1 MSTIA
6 PPVVIVG
13 AGPTGLTA
21 ASLLACYG
29 IRCTVLDRYP
39 GPYPSPRACH
49 LDGESAR
56 ILQHLGLDEEF
67 AAISRPAAGL
77 RLLDARLRP
86 FAEFRRDDAAPWH
99 GHPESNLFEQPDL
112 EALLRANLAR
122 HPGVTLRG
130 RVTVTG
136 LTGSGV
142 RLRDEATGA
151 GEHLPAAAVLGCD
164 GAGSTIAGAI
174 GARFHDLAF
183 TQEWFVVD
191 ARCTAPIA
199 AWDGVEQVCDPRR
212 AATFMHLTGD
222 RYRWEFRMRPG
233 ESAEGLARP
242 EHLAALLAPWLG
254 SVPDAE
260 CDVLRSAA
268 YTFRARIA
276 RRWRR
281 DQVFLLGDAAHLTP
295 PFIGQGLGAG
305 LRDAHNLAWKLAA
318 VLHDQV
324 DDPDDLLES
333 YQAERGPHVEAVI
346 RTAVRV
352 GRVMTG
358 GRGAAAALHRPALA
372 ALLRLPGLQT
382 RALAGI
388 TTRHPA
394 GTWVE
399 KRPRRRSL
407 AGTRCPQPL
416 VRTGSRTVRLDE
428 ALGTGFALLSTGPP
442 APDLLDRAHALRA
455 RTIRLGNTPAQP
467 RTACGAP
474 AEGVIADDG
483 TLSRWLRR
491 GQATTV
497 LLRPDRIVLAAS
509 RTGAPETMK

>member
-1 MSTIA
+1 
-6 PPVVIVG
+6 VVIVG

-21 ASLLACYG
+21 ASLLASYG
-29 IRCTVLDRYP
+29 IPSTVLDRYAQ
-39 GPYPSPRACH
+39 PYPSPRAVH

-56 ILQHLGLDEEF
+56 VLQLLGLAEEF

-86 FAEFRRDDAAPWH
+86 FAEFRRDDTAPWH
-99 GHPESNLFEQPDL
+99 GHPESNLFDQPDL
-112 EALLRANLAR
+112 EALLRAHLAR
-122 HPGVTLRG
+122 QPAVALRG

-136 LTGSGV
+136 LTGNGV
-142 RLRDEATGA
+142 RLRDEVTGR
-151 GEHLPAAAVLGCD
+151 GEQLPAAAVLGCD

-174 GARFHDLAF
+174 GTRFRDLAF
-183 TQEWFVVD
+183 TQRWFVVD
-191 ARCTAPIA
+191 ARCSARIA
-199 AWDGVEQVCDPRR
+199 AWGGVDQVCDPRR

-222 RYRWEFRMRPG
+222 RYRWEFRMHPG
-233 ESAEGLARP
+233 ESGADLARP
-242 EHLAALLAPWLG
+242 EHLNALLAPWLQHAPE
-254 SVPDAE
+254 SE

-276 RRWRR
+276 QTWRR
-281 DQVFLLGDAAHLTP
+281 GHVLLLGDAAHLTP

-318 VLHDQV
+318 VLHEQV
-324 DDPDDLLES
+324 EDPDDLLES
-333 YQAERGPHVEAVI
+333 YHAERGPHVEAVI

-358 GRGAAAALHRPALA
+358 GQGAAAALPRPALA
-372 ALLRLPGLQT
+372 ALLRLPGAQN

-394 GTWVE
+394 GRWVQA
-399 KRPRRRSL
+399 RPRRRSL
-407 AGTRCPQPL
+407 AGTPCPQPL
-416 VRTGSRTVRLDE
+416 VQIGSRAARLDDV
-428 ALGTGFALLSTGPP
+428 LGTGFALLSTAPP
-442 APDLLDRAHALRA
+442 APDLRDRAHALRA
-455 RTIRLGNTPAQP
+455 RTIRLRSAPEQP
-467 RTACGAP
+467 ETASTAW
-474 AEGVIADDG
+474 ADSAITDDG

-491 GQATTV
+491 GRATTV

-509 RTGAPETMK
+509 RAGTPVPG